1 VIDEIARSVT
11 LGGRVKGAAWR
22 AFTPALAVRF
32 TLLMTLMPLMPDAGY
47 PEVAEALIGD
57 LALVAWRRPYRVP
70 TAAAD
75 CTWREGL
82 GPVPLERLRD
92 RVLAGVDGEHRS
104 RDYRAVMAGE
114 LEAARSTGRW
124 SGCRT
129 PRRTGKRSGRPA
141 PPMTPRPTR
150 SYGSCGSAMPPPAP
164 PWA

>member
-57 LALVAWRRPYRVP
+57 LALVAWQRPYRVP

-82 GPVPLERLRD
+82 DPVSLERLRD
-92 RVLAGVDGEHRS
+92 RVLAGTWAPGGPGDGAPAGIGSEGRGRAGRAAGLDIVPQGPRVGVP
-104 RDYRAVMAGE
+104 RD
-114 LEAARSTGRW
+114 
-124 SGCRT
+124 
-129 PRRTGKRSGRPA
+129 
-141 PPMTPRPTR
+141 
-150 SYGSCGSAMPPPAP
+150 
-164 PWA
+164 